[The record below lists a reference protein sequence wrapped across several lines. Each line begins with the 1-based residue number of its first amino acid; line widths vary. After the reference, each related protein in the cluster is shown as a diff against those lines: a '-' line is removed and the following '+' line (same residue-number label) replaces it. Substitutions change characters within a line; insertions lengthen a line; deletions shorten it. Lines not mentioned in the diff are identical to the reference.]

1 MAKAL
6 ILTIWFVSAISGLS
20 VCLDMLSAANTVENG
35 IGLFSLVLLV
45 IISIKTKCFIK
56 ILTIWK
62 K

>member
-6 ILTIWFVSAISGLS
+6 ILTIWFITTISGLS
-20 VCLDMLSAANTVENG
+20 VCLDMISAANTVENG
-35 IGLFSLVLLV
+35 MGLFLLALLV

>member
-20 VCLDMLSAANTVENG
+20 VCLDMLSAANTVENS
-35 IGLFSLVLLV
+35 IGLFSLALLV